1 MLTRLSLRNFKRI
14 GEAHIEL
21 GGHVVF
27 VGPNNSGKTSALQAL
42 ALWHTGLQQWVR
54 QKSDGATARKRQG
67 VTLNRKDLFALPV
80 PHTNLLWKDLHTR
93 TGGQNDEGKATTKSI
108 LVTVACEGV
117 LDDTAWSISLDF
129 DYANAEALFCRPSA
143 SQPLD
148 EAQIQR
154 MKRVAA
160 SLKVAFLPPMSGLAT
175 EEPLLPAGYVNVLIG
190 QGRTAEVL
198 RNLCYSVA
206 QSSPAD
212 WQHVVGH
219 IGQLFG
225 VTLESPEFDAAR
237 GQLSLAYRDASRA
250 ALDIS
255 AAGRGLQ
262 QTLLLLTYLYAYR
275 GSTIL
280 LDEPDAHLEVLRQ
293 QQNYDLITELANRT
307 GSQLIAATHSEVVL
321 NLAAGRDT
329 VIAFLGA
336 PHRINDQGSQLRKS
350 LTSIGYAHYLQA
362 EARGWVLYLEGST
375 DAAILQRLAER
386 LGHPAAPLLAAA
398 YVDFLDTNDPPEAR
412 NRFHGLREAVPNLQG
427 LALFDRLRKPLPED
441 GVLQM
446 LAWRQREIENYICT
460 PEALLAYAAAD
471 GRPDLAGP
479 DTGDLIDQAEAPRRT
494 EAMQAAI
501 ADTERALQQLG
512 KPSPW
517 GGDLK
522 VSDEFLEPLF
532 AAYHQAL
539 GLPEALM
546 RKKRYH
552 LLADFVP
559 LPQIDAE
566 VVAKLDA
573 ILAVARAAQPAA
585 NPD

>member
-14 GEAHIEL
+14 GEAQIEL

-54 QKSDGATARKRQG
+54 QKSDGATGRKRQG

-93 TGGQNDEGKATTKSI
+93 IGGHNSEGKPTTESI
-108 LVTVACEGV
+108 MVTVGCEGV
-117 LDDTAWSISLDF
+117 IGDEAWSIALDF
-129 DYANAEALFCRPSA
+129 DYANAESLFCRPSA
-143 SQPLD
+143 TQALD

-154 MKRVAA
+154 MKRVSDA
-160 SLKVAFLPPMSGLAT
+160 LKVAFLPPMSGLAT
-175 EEPLLPAGYVNVLIG
+175 EEPLLPPGRVNVLIG

-206 QSSPAD
+206 EASPAD
-212 WQHVVGH
+212 WQQVVSR
-219 IGQLFG
+219 IEQLFG
-225 VTLESPEFDAAR
+225 VQLQAPEFDAAR
-237 GQLSLAYRDASRA
+237 GELRLAYRAAARA
-250 ALDIS
+250 LLDIS

-293 QQNYDLITELANRT
+293 RQNYDLITELANRT

-321 NLAAGRDT
+321 NRAAGRDT

-336 PHRINDQGSQLRKS
+336 PHRINDQGSQLSKS
-350 LTSIGYAHYLQA
+350 LLSIGYEHYLQA

-375 DAAILQRLAER
+375 DAAILQRLAAR
-386 LGHPAAPLLAAA
+386 LGHPVAALLDAA
-398 YVDFLDTNDPPEAR
+398 YVDYLDTNSPPLAR
-412 NRFHGLREAVPNLQG
+412 DRFHGLREAVPGLRG
-427 LALFDRLRKPLPED
+427 LALFDRLQRALPED
-441 GVLQM
+441 AVLQM
-446 LAWRQREIENYICT
+446 VAWQKREIENYICT

-471 GRPDLAGP
+471 GRPELAAP
-479 DTGDLIDQAEAPRRT
+479 ETGDLIDQAEAPQRV
-494 EAMQAAI
+494 EAMQRAI
-501 ADTERALQQLG
+501 AAMEQALERLR

-517 GGDLK
+517 SGDLK

-532 AAYHQAL
+532 ASYHQSL

-559 LPQIDAE
+559 LEQIAAE
-566 VVAKLDA
+566 VTEKLDA
-573 ILAVARAAQPAA
+573 IMAVAQAAQPT
-585 NPD
+585 D

>member
-14 GEAHIEL
+14 GEAQIEL

-54 QKSDGATARKRQG
+54 QKSDGASGRKRQG

-93 TGGQNDEGKATTKSI
+93 TGGQNAEGKPTTESI

-117 LDDTAWSISLDF
+117 LGDEAWSIALDF
-129 DYANAEALFCRPSA
+129 DYANAESLFCRPSA
-143 SQPLD
+143 AQPLD

-154 MKRVAA
+154 MKRVSGA
-160 SLKVAFLPPMSGLAT
+160 LNVAILPPMSGLAT
-175 EEPLLPAGYVNVLIG
+175 EEPLLPPGRVNVLIG

-206 QSSPAD
+206 ETSPAD
-212 WQHVVGH
+212 WQQVVSR
-219 IGQLFG
+219 IEQLFG
-225 VTLESPEFDAAR
+225 VQIQVPEFDAVR
-237 GQLSLAYRDASRA
+237 GELRLAYRAAGRA
-250 ALDIS
+250 LLDIS

-293 QQNYDLITELANRT
+293 RQNYDLITELANRT

-321 NLAAGRDT
+321 NRAAGRDT

-336 PHRINDQGSQLRKS
+336 PHRINDQGSQLSKA
-350 LTSIGYAHYLQA
+350 LLSIGYEHYLQA

-375 DAAILQRLAER
+375 DAAILQRLAAR
-386 LGHPAAPLLAAA
+386 LGHPVAPLLDAA
-398 YVDFLDTNDPPEAR
+398 YVDYLDTNSPPLAR
-412 NRFHGLREAVPNLQG
+412 DRFHGLREAVPDLRG
-427 LALFDRLRKPLPED
+427 LALFDRLQRALPED
-441 GVLQM
+441 AVLQM
-446 LAWRQREIENYICT
+446 VAWRKREIENYICT

-471 GRPDLAGP
+471 GRPELAVP
-479 DTGDLIDQAEAPRRT
+479 DAGDLIDQAEAPQRA
-494 EAMQAAI
+494 EAMQRAI
-501 ADTERALQQLG
+501 SAMEQALERLR

-517 GGDLK
+517 TGDLK

-532 AAYHQAL
+532 ASYHQSL

-559 LPQIDAE
+559 LEQIDAE
-566 VVAKLDA
+566 VLEKLDA
-573 ILAVARAAQPAA
+573 ILAVAQAAHPT
-585 NPD
+585 D

>member
-21 GGHVVF
+21 GGHVVL
-27 VGPNNSGKTSALQAL
+27 VGANNSGKTGALQAL

-80 PHTNLLWKDLHTR
+80 PHANLPWNDLHTR
-93 TGGQNDEGKATTKSI
+93 TGGRNEEGKPTTESV
-108 LVTVACEGV
+108 LVTVSCEGV
-117 LDDTAWSISLDF
+117 LDAAAWSIALDF
-129 DYANAEALFCRPSA
+129 DYANAESLSCRTSA

-154 MKRVAA
+154 MKRVADA
-160 SLKVAFLPPMSGLAT
+160 LKVAFLPTMSGLAT
-175 EEPLLPAGYVNVLIG
+175 EEPLLPPGHMNVLIG
-190 QGRTAEVL
+190 QGRTAEVP

-206 QSSPAD
+206 ESSPGD
-212 WQHVVGH
+212 WQQVVAH
-219 IGQLFG
+219 IEQLFA
-225 VTLESPEFDAAR
+225 VQLEAPEFDAAR
-237 GQLSLAYRDASRA
+237 GELRLGYRGAGRA
-250 ALDIS
+250 LLDIS

-262 QTLLLLTYLYAYR
+262 QTLLLLTYLYAHR

-280 LDEPDAHLEVLRQ
+280 LVEPDAHLEVLRQ
-293 QQNYDLITELANRT
+293 RQNYDLITELANHT

-321 NLAAGRDT
+321 NRAAGRDT

-336 PHRINDQGSQLRKS
+336 PHRINDQGSQLRKA
-350 LTSIGYAHYLQA
+350 LLSIGCEHHLQA

-386 LGHPAAPLLAAA
+386 LGHPVAPQRAGA
-398 YVDFLDTNDPPEAR
+398 YVDYLDTNDPPLAR
-412 NRFHGLREAVPNLQG
+412 ERFHGLREAVPNQRG
-427 LALFDRLRKPLPED
+427 IALFDRLNRHLQED
-441 GVLQM
+441 GVLPM
-446 LAWRQREIENYICT
+446 LAWQKREIENYIGT
-460 PEALLAYAAAD
+460 PQALLAFAAAD
-471 GRPDLAGP
+471 GRLDLAAP
-479 DTGDLIDQAEAPRRT
+479 EARDLVEQAEVPRRID
-494 EAMQAAI
+494 AMRAAI
-501 ADTERALQQLG
+501 AATEQALLQLG

-522 VSDEFLEPLF
+522 LSDEFLEPLF
-532 AAYHQAL
+532 ASCRQAL

-546 RKKRYH
+546 RKKRFH
-552 LLADFVP
+552 VLADFIP
-559 LPQIDAE
+559 LEQIDAE

>member
-14 GEAHIEL
+14 GEAQIEL

-54 QKSDGATARKRQG
+54 QKADGATGRKRQG

-93 TGGQNDEGKATTKSI
+93 TGGRNDEGKPTTESI

-117 LDDTAWSISLDF
+117 LGDEAWSIALDF
-129 DYANAEALFCRPSA
+129 DYANAESLYCRPSA

-154 MKRVAA
+154 MKHVADA
-160 SLKVAFLPPMSGLAT
+160 LKVAFLPPMSGLAT
-175 EEPLLPAGYVNVLIG
+175 EEPLLPGGYVNVLIG

-212 WQHVVGH
+212 WQHVVAH

-225 VTLESPEFDAAR
+225 VKLESPEFDAAR

-250 ALDIS
+250 SLDIS

-293 QQNYDLITELANRT
+293 RQNYDLITELANRT
-307 GSQLIAATHSEVVL
+307 GSQLIAATHSEEVL
-321 NLAAGRDT
+321 NRAAGRDT

-336 PHRINDQGSQLRKS
+336 PHRINDQGSQLKKS
-350 LTSIGYAHYLQA
+350 LLSIGFEHYLQA

-375 DAAILQRLAER
+375 DAAILQRVAER
-386 LGHPAAPLLAAA
+386 LGHPVAPLLASA
-398 YVDFLDTNDPPEAR
+398 YVDYLDTNDPPEAR
-412 NRFHGLREAVPNLQG
+412 HRFHGLREAVPNLQG
-427 LALFDRLRKPLPED
+427 LALFDRLRKGLPED

-446 LAWRQREIENYICT
+446 LAWHKREIENYICT

-471 GRPDLAGP
+471 GRPDLAAP
-479 DTGDLIDQAEAPRRT
+479 EAGDLIDQAEAPQRA
-494 EAMQAAI
+494 EAMQHAMVA
-501 ADTERALQQLG
+501 TEQALQQLG

-532 AAYHQAL
+532 ASYHQRL

-552 LLADFVP
+552 LLADFIP
-559 LPQIDAE
+559 LTQIDAE

-573 ILAVARAAQPAA
+573 ILAVARAAQPAST
-585 NPD
+585 PD